1 MDKMKLRNYWDNK
14 DLLEKCLIVFL
25 ILIII
30 FLIVMKSISALTD
43 EERER
48 NNQLLQEMEE
58 KGEIPVVE
66 IRDYTQDLNP
76 FFLLGVLTIGIII
89 LVVILIRLVNRDRL

>member
-1 MDKMKLRNYWDNK
+1 MKLKSDWDNK
-14 DLLEKCLIVFL
+14 DLLEKCLIVFI
-25 ILIII
+25 ILIVI
-30 FLIVMKSISALTD
+30 FLVIMKSISALTD

-48 NNQLLQEMEE
+48 NNQLLQDMDE
-58 KGEIPVVE
+58 KGEIPVLE

-76 FFLLGVLTIGIII
+76 FFIFGVLTIGIII

>member
-1 MDKMKLRNYWDNK
+1 MKLRNYWDNK